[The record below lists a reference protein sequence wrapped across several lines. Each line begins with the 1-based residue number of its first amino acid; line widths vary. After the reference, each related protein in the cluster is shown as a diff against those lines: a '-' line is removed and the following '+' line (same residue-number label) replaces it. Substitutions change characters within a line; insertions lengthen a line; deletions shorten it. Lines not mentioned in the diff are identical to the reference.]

1 MVSIMN
7 CINNSI
13 CVVSIV
19 IISLYTVIFQ
29 SQNPQKSSTFHDS
42 DNSSGVRYSRSDIQQ
57 CGLAGISLPLMGAFA
72 QDGNCANA

>member
-29 SQNPQKSSTFHDS
+29 SQKRQKSSTFHDS

-72 QDGNCANA
+72 QDGNCANP